1 MEYSIKLHRDS
12 LASPWGFRMQG
23 GANLNSALTIQRVF
37 SGSPSE
43 GELQQGDIIVSI
55 DNRDATNFSHAAAEQ
70 AIKSAGGELS
80 LRIKRTGPNHSLP
93 HTTFTDQQNQQNM
106 YNQSGGYDKQYT
118 HGYYNSPNP
127 GSKISPQDQ
136 AMLQLVSHSLGT
148 KQLHQSNVPGQ
159 PMGYYNEP
167 NNQQHYGW
175 VPSQN
180 SSGQPGKTFYQPHN
194 FNRPTPGPL
203 SYKPSRNPYSS
214 TASAAHL
221 QYNSPL
227 ALYSK
232 KNAQNALNSAVPGDS
247 SAAQTIKA
255 QRKGGVVSANK
266 GYAPTDI
273 NKPRLSAYEGGE
285 AKGDIVDSPTLRYV
299 LREDQVKAKTGHN
312 ADMRFY
318 KEVHEYGP
326 GMVPLKAYKE
336 EVDDV
341 VPTSDF

>member
-127 GSKISPQDQ
+127 
-136 AMLQLVSHSLGT
+136 
-148 KQLHQSNVPGQ
+148 
-159 PMGYYNEP
+159 GYYNEP